1 MTVVELIL
9 LVLADRL
16 DGPPLEGYPWEV
28 KTGLRLD
35 RTPGF
40 GGMPLSQWRLG

>member
-1 MTVVELIL
+1 MIVVE